1 MANNQ
6 DYQNLINDIIAKQI
20 VVLGPDIVLLK
31 ARSISG
37 LSVDDSGKVQS
48 ITGDAQEI
56 LQKLVDEYIS
66 LSGQIVKN
74 ILSPVFAKYPDIKI
88 AIK

>member
-1 MANNQ
+1 MAENQ
-6 DYQNLINDIIAKQI
+6 DYQNLISEIIAKQM

-31 ARSISG
+31 ARSIAG

-48 ITGDAQEI
+48 LTGDAQAI
-56 LQKLVDEYIS
+56 LQQLVDKYIE

-74 ILSPVFAKYPDIKI
+74 ILSPVFAKYPQIKI

>member
-1 MANNQ
+1 MADNQ
-6 DYQNLINDIIAKQI
+6 DYQNLINEIIAKQI

-31 ARSISG
+31 ARNISG
-37 LSVDDSGKVQS
+37 LRVDDSGKVQS

>member
-1 MANNQ
+1 MTQ
-6 DYQNLINDIIAKQI
+6 TKDYENLINDIIAKQVI
-20 VVLGPDIVLLK
+20 VLGPDIVLLK
-31 ARSISG
+31 ARSVSG
-37 LSVDDSGKVQS
+37 LHLDDSGKVKS
-48 ITGDAQEI
+48 ISGDAQVI
-56 LQKLVDEYIS
+56 LQKLVDEYIA